1 MSRFHLPTWLA
12 RKRSPVTLLWSLLGL
27 LVVAVALGSLAYA
40 VISPI
45 LRGNE
50 KKTEVAQLQ
59 QQVDTSQRERDRLQ
73 KRKRYLTSAEGV
85 SDKAHAM
92 GMVRPGEDIV
102 RFTPERSATPTPPAT
117 TANDDADARAGGL
130 LFAGLLLFAL
140 AFLIG
145 AGLLFHR
152 WRRLRTRRP
161 AGVLTPRS
169 ELRKRKRPL
178 HEPAHER

>member
-1 MSRFHLPTWLA
+1 MSRFHLPSWLA
-12 RKRSPVTLLWSLLGL
+12 RKQSPMTLIWSLLGML
-27 LVVAVALGSLAYA
+27 AVAIAISSLAYA

-59 QQVDTSQRERDRLQ
+59 QLVAKTQREHDRLQ

-102 RFTPERSATPTPPAT
+102 RFTPEQSATPTPSTSAK
-117 TANDDADARAGGL
+117 DDADARVGGL
-130 LFAGLLLFAL
+130 LLAGLLLFAL

-152 WRRLRTRRP
+152 WRRLRAQRP
-161 AGVLTPRS
+161 AGALTPRS

-178 HEPAHER
+178 HQPAHER